1 MNGGAGTQPRVAVLM
16 ATFEDARFLP
26 EQLASIRSQDHGNL
40 ELWVSRDC
48 DEEDIRNVLDEHAS
62 AFGAGRFFVLPG
74 PRRGCAANFLSLVHN
89 PDIRADYFAYSDQDD
104 VWERDKLARAV
115 AALERIPGSVP
126 ALYGSRSRLID
137 VNGRERGLSRF
148 ARGKNPPGFRNALAE
163 NAINGHTL
171 VMNRAARE
179 LVRSSGI
186 TDAPFHDWWTYL
198 LVAGAGG
205 RIIYDPRPTV
215 RYRLHDRNAVGKL
228 GRPDRLTARIK
239 RAIDGEIR
247 RAGDG
252 NVGALWAAEHL
263 LTAES
268 RRVLEV
274 YSEARKR
281 GLPGRLW
288 GLWSSGVR
296 SRTLAGTLLMFATA
310 AFNGL

>member
-1 MNGGAGTQPRVAVLM
+1 MNAAAGTQPRVAVLM

-48 DEEDIRNVLDEHAS
+48 DEEDMGNVLDEQSS
-62 AFGAGRFFVLPG
+62 AFGAGRFFVVPG

-89 PDIRADYFAYSDQDD
+89 PDIRADHFAYSDQDD
-104 VWERDKLARAV
+104 VWERDKLSRAV
-115 AALERIPGSVP
+115 AALERVPGSVP

-137 VNGRERGLSRF
+137 ANGRERGLSRF
-148 ARGKNPPGFRNALAE
+148 PHGRRPPGFRNALAE
-163 NAINGHTL
+163 NAVNGHTL
-171 VMNRAARE
+171 VMNRAARD

-205 RIIYDPRPTV
+205 RIICDPRPTV

-228 GRPDRLTARIK
+228 GRRDRLTARVK
-239 RAIDGEIR
+239 RTVDGEIR
-247 RAGDG
+247 RVGDD
-252 NVGALWAAEHL
+252 NVRALWAAEHL
-263 LTAES
+263 LTPES
-268 RRVLEV
+268 RRVLET
-274 YSEARKR
+274 YSEARKS
-281 GLPGRLW
+281 GLPGRLR

-296 SRTLAGTLLMFATA
+296 ARTRAGSLLMFAAA
-310 AFNGL
+310 AFNRL

>member
-1 MNGGAGTQPRVAVLM
+1 MNGAAGAQPRVAVLM

-48 DEEDIRNVLDEHAS
+48 DEEEIRNVLDEHAS

-89 PDIRADYFAYSDQDD
+89 PDIRADHFAYSDQDD

-115 AALERIPGSVP
+115 AALERVPDSVP

-148 ARGKNPPGFRNALAE
+148 APEGRPLGFRNALAE
-163 NAINGHTL
+163 NAVNGHTL
-171 VMNRAARE
+171 VMNRAARD
-179 LVRSSGI
+179 LMRSSGI

-205 RIIYDPRPTV
+205 RIICDPRPTV

-228 GRPDRLTARIK
+228 GRRDRLTARIK
-239 RAIDGEIR
+239 RAVDGEIR
-247 RAGDG
+247 RVGDR
-252 NVGALWAAEHL
+252 NVEALWTAEHL
-263 LTAES
+263 LTPES

-288 GLWSSGVR
+288 GLWRSGVR
-296 SRTLAGTLLMFATA
+296 SRTLARTLLILA
-310 AFNGL
+310 AVVFNRL